1 MQMTLTFIGVAVFI
15 IICWRLAFF
24 YNRRTKNI
32 DDFLVSGRAVGF
44 WVLIGSY
51 IGGAIGGSSIAG
63 FTGYGWST
71 GMLNFFA
78 IFPASVILFLFILF
92 FSKRLSILG
101 AKYHLVSI
109 PDFLA
114 VRFGDAI
121 RVPSVLF
128 VFFRMGFIVGLQI
141 MSLGLI
147 FVTGFGVTL
156 PIGMLIGGIL
166 LIGYVAIG
174 GMMASIIVEW
184 FQSLLQSIV
193 IVAVALT
200 AMFIVGKGN
209 IFAAFDAA
217 KSVMAGKPNFSFSP
231 FDLPVN
237 QIVNY
242 AICMGLYYLGDQ
254 WCFQRVFVAA
264 KPDVAFKS
272 LTLGSVLGAGFGFL
286 PFLAGIMLRAG
297 AEMGVIPIPLDTR
310 GDNVFFYYVINVLPA
325 GATVFFLVAF
335 MAAVMSCGSAFL
347 MGGSPLVVRDVY
359 QSFINKNAT
368 QKQLVRVGRI
378 GILIVAAFGVI
389 GAFAIPNLVILFN
402 MGNVF
407 TACGVLVPV
416 LACFFW
422 KRATSRGGIMAC
434 WIGGFTGLFGCIW
447 SLNNGG
453 SYMLLPN
460 GFPIVLMGLIAS
472 LAALIVFSLTQKAQ
486 PDEISH
492 RTLYSKLLT
501 TDKG

>member
-1 MQMTLTFIGVAVFI
+1 MQMVLTFIGVAVFI
-15 IICWRLAFF
+15 VVCWRLAFF
-24 YNRRTKNI
+24 YNRKTKNL

-78 IFPASVILFLFILF
+78 IFPASVILLIFIILF
-92 FSKRLSILG
+92 AKRLSVLG

-147 FVTGFGVTL
+147 FVTGFGISL
-156 PIGMLIGGIL
+156 PQGMAIGGIM
-166 LIGYVAIG
+166 LIGYVAVG

-193 IVAVALT
+193 MITAALVG
-200 AMFIVGKGN
+200 MYIVGKGD
-209 IFAAFDAA
+209 IFAAFGVAET
-217 KSVMAGKPNFSFSP
+217 VMAGKENFSFNP
-231 FDLPVN
+231 FDLPLN

-242 AICMGLYYLGDQ
+242 VICMGLYYLGDQ

-264 KPDVAFKS
+264 KPEVAFKS
-272 LTLGSVLGAGFGFL
+272 LTLGGILGSAFGFL
-286 PFLAGIMLRAG
+286 PFLTGIMLRTG
-297 AEMGVIPIPLDTR
+297 AEMGLISIPLDIR
-310 GDNVFFYYVINVLPA
+310 GDNVFFYFVINVLPT

-368 QKQLVRVGRI
+368 QKQLVKVGRI
-378 GILIVAAFGVI
+378 GILIVAIFGIV
-389 GAFAIPNLVILFN
+389 GAFAIPNLVVLFN

-407 TACGVLVPV
+407 TACGVLIPV

-422 KRATSRGGIMAC
+422 KRATARGGIMAC

-460 GFPIVLMGLIAS
+460 GFPIVLMGLLTS
-472 LAALIVFSLTQKAQ
+472 LAALIIFSLTQKAQ
-486 PDEISH
+486 PEEVSN
-492 RTLYSKLLT
+492 RTLYSKLLS
-501 TDKG
+501 KN